1 MAVNPQWL
9 GTFNQPMPDRP
20 LKPITNY
27 GQAIGQALTTG
38 GNIVQDQQDILQ
50 KMIQARVK
58 AEEERQRTWLL
69 QKEDERQAAEEARK
83 ADAEKRRLDFMA
95 KIAKGKEI
103 SPTLAKDPS
112 LSGPS
117 QMAGLPSAQ
126 DLAQLEIGGPQGRPM
141 PSQSVQGMDSTRL
154 MGEALNRPEN
164 RGDMA
169 NGTAPYSRDE
179 IPNLALEHGQMTPGD
194 YMTATKPPGRVQFH
208 VVGDRAVL
216 VDMETREVT
225 DIGKAPAR
233 APRAAP
239 RDRFSV
245 QEINGRKVQ
254 INLDTK
260 EQIDLG
266 PATEK
271 PPKPPTED
279 QSKAAGF
286 ARRMELAEHD
296 LAQVMATGYDR
307 TGSIES
313 AQAAGPSG
321 LNSSKGQRW
330 SNAEKNFATAN
341 LRKESGAVIGDEEMA
356 NQEKL
361 YFPRWNDSEETKA
374 QKARNRAQAFEGMK
388 AAAGSQFE
396 KVKSMIPGQ
405 AATGDDANKA
415 DSDLIDELLGGPR

>member
-20 LKPITNY
+20 LRPITNY

-38 GNIVQDQQDILQ
+38 GNIVEHQQDILQ
-50 KMIQARVK
+50 KMIQARMK
-58 AEEERQRTWLL
+58 AEEDKQRTWLL

-83 ADAEKRRLDFMA
+83 ADAEKRRLEFLA
-95 KIAKGKEI
+95 KVAKGKEI

-112 LSGPS
+112 LAGPS
-117 QMAGLPSAQ
+117 QPSSLPSAQ
-126 DLAQLEIGGPQGRPM
+126 ELAQLELDGPQGARM
-141 PSQSVQGMDSTRL
+141 PNQAVNGMDSTRL
-154 MGEALNRPEN
+154 MGEALIRPEI

-169 NGTAPYSRDE
+169 SGTAPYSRDE
-179 IPNLALEHGQMTPGD
+179 IPGLALQTGQMTPGD
-194 YMTATKPPGRVQFH
+194 YMTSTKPPGRVQVH
-208 VVGDRAVL
+208 VIGDRKVL
-216 VDMETREVT
+216 V
-225 DIGKAPAR
+225 
-233 APRAAP
+233 
-239 RDRFSV
+239 
-245 QEINGRKVQ
+245 
-254 INLDTK
+254 NLDTHDVT
-260 EQIDLG
+260 DLG
-266 PATEK
+266 PAPKPVPRAEPRDRYVVKTIDGREVKVNLDTNEQTDIGPAAEK

-296 LAQVMATGYDR
+296 LAQVAATGYDR

-356 NQEKL
+356 NQERL

-388 AAAGSQFE
+388 AAAGAQFE
-396 KVKSMIPGQ
+396 KVKSMIPRDFSKV
-405 AATGDDANKA
+405 TETDIDSMSPEELKA
-415 DSDLIDELLGGPR
+415 FLDQ